1 MTPRTTD
8 NTNFWRLVQ
17 QYLRAGT
24 KDNYGTT
31 PSVPANI
38 MLKIAE
44 RIWERRRECR

>member
-31 PSVPANI
+31 PSVPATA
-38 MLKIAE
+38 MLTICR
-44 RIWERRRECR
+44 RIWDRRHGR